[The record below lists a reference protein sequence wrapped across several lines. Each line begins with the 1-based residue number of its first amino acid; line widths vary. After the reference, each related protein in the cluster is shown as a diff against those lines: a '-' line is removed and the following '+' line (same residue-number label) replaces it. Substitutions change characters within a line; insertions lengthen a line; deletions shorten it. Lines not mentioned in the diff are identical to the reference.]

1 MPNLIYIPRP
11 EEDLP
16 DSGRVQ
22 LVLSV
27 ETEDEVKARL
37 RGGLIAA
44 AKAEAGRRIDA
55 IAPLWRQTNLLRDV
69 GPGAPEFAAIDAVRA
84 ASNRLEALLAAA
96 SDDELAATWTG
107 PPDDGEGDT
116 SPISAWD
123 GWPA

>member
-1 MPNLIYIPRP
+1 MPDLIYIPRP
-11 EEDLP
+11 ENDLP
-16 DSGRVQ
+16 DSGRPN

-27 ETEDEVKARL
+27 ETSAEAAVRFRAA
-37 RGGLIAA
+37 LIGA

-123 GWPA
+123 GWPQ